1 MKKIKEEYEE
11 ILSGEKKKVTS
22 KYLPGNLSVCPQSFI
37 WVKQEGREW
46 KLKEGYWV
54 KKLPM
59 KYRGGETLLMLKK
72 LNLTLNYI
80 QSHYGVMSS
89 LLFLF
94 RSMTSFHVSTV
105 LLKRIPE
112 TWPQMWTRYWSN
124 FKLSDS
130 TWIINHFQVESVPK
144 WILT

>member
-1 MKKIKEEYEE
+1 
-11 ILSGEKKKVTS
+11 
-22 KYLPGNLSVCPQSFI
+22 
-37 WVKQEGREW
+37 
-46 KLKEGYWV
+46 
-54 KKLPM
+54 M

-80 QSHYGVMSS
+80 QSHYGVTSF

-112 TWPQMWTRYWSN
+112 TWPHMWTRY
-124 FKLSDS
+124 
-130 TWIINHFQVESVPK
+130 
-144 WILT
+144 